1 MKRDETFGI
10 RLRYYRSLSAW
21 SQEELAEAAAYTHH
35 NAPSQRDISLYE
47 SDRSLPRLD
56 KFAALVDAL
65 ALTKEEVMSL
75 VRLAE
80 RLKIPAQTVSEPG
93 TSQPPAAVPGTS

>member
-21 SQEELAEAAAYTHH
+21 SQEELAEAAAYRHH

-80 RLKIPAQTVSEPG
+80 RIKVPAEMSEAETRNPPPGVSASP
-93 TSQPPAAVPGTS
+93 